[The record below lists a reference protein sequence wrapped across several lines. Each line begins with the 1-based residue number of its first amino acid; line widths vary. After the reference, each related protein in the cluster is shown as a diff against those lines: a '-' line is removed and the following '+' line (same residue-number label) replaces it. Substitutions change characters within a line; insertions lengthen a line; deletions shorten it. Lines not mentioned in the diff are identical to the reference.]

1 MASNWRARVMSLY
14 WERLLRGRIVDSRFE
29 KRLVNQVRMMV
40 RDPRR
45 MAGVTE
51 AGLNEFC
58 HRFIGQSP
66 GSRIETLTIL
76 GADLGSSTQEVAL
89 AVGRWNPRDKAS
101 LDNLRASI
109 TPAYIG
115 LLQLLIRSKRG
126 MEAVVQMRADLL
138 RHEEKDESLDEMLIE
153 LSRLLRDWFSIG
165 MMHIRRISMGSPAD
179 LLLKLMKYSR
189 MYSPKPILSWEDMEK
204 RLEKRRRI
212 YAYFHPLLENEPLV
226 YVEVALVGSG
236 SVPASFL
243 EMEQGQE
250 TTYPP
255 TTAVFYAIAST
266 QTGLRGLTLGEF
278 LIRRVLDELSND
290 GSIGNLSRFVTLSP
304 LPGFVVYLQQIIRSN
319 TPTCLSR
326 EMIAAIT
333 RIGVQEDFAPRT
345 GLIELNRTE
354 LEKLCFD
361 YLLKAKRRR
370 IRALDPVANFHLR
383 NGASVL
389 RLNWMADT
397 EKQRLRESLGM
408 CVNYEYDKDMIEEN
422 HRLYTLHGHIVQN
435 GGEKAD
441 KADR

>member
-1 MASNWRARVMSLY
+1 
-14 WERLLRGRIVDSRFE
+14 
-29 KRLVNQVRMMV
+29 
-40 RDPRR
+40 
-45 MAGVTE
+45 
-51 AGLNEFC
+51 
-58 HRFIGQSP
+58 
-66 GSRIETLTIL
+66 
-76 GADLGSSTQEVAL
+76 
-89 AVGRWNPRDKAS
+89 
-101 LDNLRASI
+101 
-109 TPAYIG
+109 
-115 LLQLLIRSKRG
+115 
-126 MEAVVQMRADLL
+126 
-138 RHEEKDESLDEMLIE
+138 
-153 LSRLLRDWFSIG
+153 
-165 MMHIRRISMGSPAD
+165 
-179 LLLKLMKYSR
+179 
-189 MYSPKPILSWEDMEK
+189 
-204 RLEKRRRI
+204 
-212 YAYFHPLLENEPLV
+212 
-226 YVEVALVGSG
+226 
-236 SVPASFL
+236 
-243 EMEQGQE
+243 
-250 TTYPP
+250 
-255 TTAVFYAIAST
+255 
-266 QTGLRGLTLGEF
+266 
-278 LIRRVLDELSND
+278 
-290 GSIGNLSRFVTLSP
+290 LSP